1 MTCYLRIHNV
11 LAAVRHQADCP
22 NWDAV
27 NAAWQG
33 ATSVLQR
40 KQILT
45 AMQLDEVDLYD
56 LAETDLSPYCGLIM
70 SGRVDQEFLYEHR
83 AVLSDFLNRGKTIV
97 FSGDL
102 DLPWLPGSAPSLP
115 FEARQGDDLT
125 VQFAKHPVFDGIH
138 PDSVGGYFVSG
149 HHPLPRGGRALATL
163 PGGEVVIYEDK
174 VSSAGTILVH
184 AGHTLIGYAA
194 DARAEALSKRLI
206 PQLLTWIRNEAAA

>member
-1 MTCYLRIHNV
+1 MTCYLRIHNI
-11 LAAVRHQADCP
+11 LAAVRPEADCP
-22 NWDAV
+22 DWDAV

-40 KQILT
+40 KQILSK
-45 AMQLDEVDLYD
+45 MQLDEVDLYE

-70 SGRVDQEFLYEHR
+70 SGRVDQ
-83 AVLSDFLNRGKTIV
+83 DFLHANRKVLADFLDQGKTIV

-102 DLPWLPGSAPSLP
+102 DLPWLPGSAPALP

-125 VQFAKHPVFDGIH
+125 LSFADHPVFEGIS

-149 HHPLPRGGRALATL
+149 HHPLPVGARALATL

-174 VSSAGTILVH
+174 ASTAGTILIH

-194 DARAEALSKRLI
+194 DTRAEALSKRLI
-206 PQLLTWIRNEAAA
+206 PQLLTWIRAEASA

>member
-1 MTCYLRIHNV
+1 MTCYLRIHNI
-11 LAAVRHQADCP
+11 LAAVRPEADCP
-22 NWDAV
+22 DWDAV

-40 KQILT
+40 KQILSK
-45 AMQLDEVDLYD
+45 MQLDEVDLYK
-56 LAETDLSPYCGLIM
+56 LAEADLSPYCGLIM
-70 SGRVDQEFLYEHR
+70 SGRVDQDFLYANR
-83 AVLSDFLNRGKTIV
+83 AVLADFLDHGKTIV

-102 DLPWLPGSAPSLP
+102 DLPWLPGSAPALP

-125 VQFAKHPVFDGIH
+125 LEFADHPVFDGIS

-149 HHPLPRGGRALATL
+149 HHPLPKGGRALATL

-174 VSSAGTILVH
+174 VSTAGTILVH

-194 DARAEALSKRLI
+194 DERAEALSKRLI
-206 PQLLTWIRNEAAA
+206 PQLLTWIRAETSA